1 MLPIPTSILCNV
13 LVFTW
18 VRLQQLCSPV
28 LTLHVMFQYYHITG
42 NCLPVRVMFQYYHL
56 TGNCLPMCVWYFSIL
71 FPSVLP
77 CNGKWSSYQCVWY
90 FSILFPSVLPCK
102 VDFSTN
108 VYGIS
113 VYYSLRYCNVTGNC
127 LPVCVAFQGTIPF
140 SISMYRGMVYQCV
153 CCISVYC
160 SLQYYLVTGMVY
172 QCVCVIFQ
180 YTVPFSLP

>member
-1 MLPIPTSILCNV
+1 
-13 LVFTW
+13 
-18 VRLQQLCSPV
+18 
-28 LTLHVMFQYYHITG
+28 MFQYYHVTG
-42 NCLPVRVMFQYYHL
+42 NCLPL
-56 TGNCLPMCVWYFSIL
+56 CVWYFSIL

-102 VDFSTN
+102 ADFSTN
-108 VYGIS
+108 VYCIS
-113 VYYSLRYCNVTGNC
+113 VYYSLQYCNVTGNC

-180 YTVPFSLP
+180 YTVPFSLPWNGEWSTSVCGTSVYYSFQYRELSTSVWYFSILFPSV